1 MDRQT
6 LAWMRT
12 KKLVWGDGMMD
23 GGDAWIES
31 PNGNLMVL
39 ADQFTEQANQRT
51 HTQKELD
58 E

>member
-1 MDRQT
+1 M
-6 LAWMRT
+6 
-12 KKLVWGDGMMD
+12 VWGDGMMD

-31 PNGNLMVL
+31 SNGNLMVL
-39 ADQFTEQANQRT
+39 VDQFTEQANQRT